1 MANRLKQAKRNPRS
15 RNASDSPS
23 ANDRLPARTTG
34 LIMAIQ
40 AFTARALDA
49 LKAQAALGL
58 RITRCSSMCVGGS
71 WNPDCVRTVSDAP
84 EIPVKQ
90 RDLRKHSDAH
100 RCVAGSR

>member
-1 MANRLKQAKRNPRS
+1 
-15 RNASDSPS
+15 
-23 ANDRLPARTTG
+23 
-34 LIMAIQ
+34 MAIQ

-58 RITRCSSMCVGGS
+58 RITRCSSMMGGS
-71 WNPDCVRTVSDAP
+71 WRLGVVSELCQIPP